1 MRSLLLTGIAAGL
14 FGCATLNAAEAR
26 FGQEGELESFVQDM
40 ANRHDFD
47 VAQLRQLLSQA
58 QPRQDIIDAMNNP
71 AERLPWHRYRPIF
84 LKPDRI
90 AQGVVFW
97 NDNAELL
104 EKISSEY
111 GIPSEILVAIVGV
124 ETYYGRHKGRHR
136 VLDAL
141 ATLGFNYPPR
151 AQFFRRELEQYL
163 LLAREERLDPLQLTG
178 SYAGA
183 MGMPQFIP
191 SSYRSYA
198 VDGDGDGRRDLFS
211 NTADIMASVANYF
224 RRHNWET
231 GGLIAAPAQVSGKG
245 WLTLD
250 DQDLKPVRTFAQLT
264 AAGVS
269 TAVPAAADAPARLL
283 VLETADGDEHWATF
297 HNFYV
302 ITRYNR
308 SPLYAMAVFQLAQQI
323 KNQRTVR

>member
-1 MRSLLLTGIAAGL
+1 
-14 FGCATLNAAEAR
+14 
-26 FGQEGELESFVQDM
+26 
-40 ANRHDFD
+40 
-47 VAQLRQLLSQA
+47 
-58 QPRQDIIDAMNNP
+58 
-71 AERLPWHRYRPIF
+71 
-84 LKPDRI
+84 
-90 AQGVVFW
+90 
-97 NDNAELL
+97 
-104 EKISSEY
+104 
-111 GIPSEILVAIVGV
+111 
-124 ETYYGRHKGRHR
+124 

-211 NTADIMASVANYF
+211 NTADILASVANYF

-231 GGLIAAPAQVSGKG
+231 GGLVAAPAQVSGKG
-245 WLTLD
+245 WLALN

-264 AAGVS
+264 AAGVRTT
-269 TAVPAAADAPARLL
+269 TAAAADAPARLL

>member
-1 MRSLLLTGIAAGL
+1 MRSLLLTGVAAGL
-14 FGCATLNAAEAR
+14 FGCATFTVAEAR

-47 VAQLRQLLSQA
+47 TTELRQLLDQA
-58 QPRQDIIDAMNNP
+58 EPRQDIIDAMKNP

-90 AQGVVFW
+90 AQGVAFW
-97 NDNAELL
+97 NDNSELL
-104 EKISSEY
+104 EKISTEY
-111 GIPSEILVAIVGV
+111 GVPPEILVAIVGV

-245 WLTLD
+245 WLALN

-269 TAVPAAADAPARLL
+269 TTTAAAADAPARLL
-283 VLETADGDEHWATF
+283 VLEAADGDEHWATF